1 MGKNYNGI
9 EALGLALVGS
19 LAKDYKLAFQKGDKP
34 GMDMAKDGLK
44 QYSAALPCSVDEF
57 CELIETHVDEI

>member
-1 MGKNYNGI
+1 MGKKYDGI
-9 EALGLALVGS
+9 EALGLAIVGA

-34 GMDMAKDGLK
+34 GMDLAKEGLA

-57 CELIETHVDEI
+57 CELIETHVDDI